1 MESLCKNSYLL
12 AVDYLHKKVLSEMFY
27 RVLNTEAVVSRCS
40 SKYMFLKISKIDRK
54 TPLLESLFEKLQAC
68 NFIKKRLQH
77 WCLPANIAKFL
88 RTAFFMEHLW
98 WLVLKMHLWYKIYK
112 KKI

>member
-54 TPLLESLFEKLQAC
+54 TPLLESLFEKLQA
-68 NFIKKRLQH
+68 FRSI
-77 WCLPANIAKFL
+77 P
-88 RTAFFMEHLW
+88 M
-98 WLVLKMHLWYKIYK
+98 V
-112 KKI
+112 

>member
-54 TPLLESLFEKLQAC
+54 TPLLESLFEKLQAFRSATLLKRDSNIGVYLRILR
-68 NFIKKRLQH
+68 NF
-77 WCLPANIAKFL
+77 
-88 RTAFFMEHLW
+88 
-98 WLVLKMHLWYKIYK
+98 
-112 KKI
+112 